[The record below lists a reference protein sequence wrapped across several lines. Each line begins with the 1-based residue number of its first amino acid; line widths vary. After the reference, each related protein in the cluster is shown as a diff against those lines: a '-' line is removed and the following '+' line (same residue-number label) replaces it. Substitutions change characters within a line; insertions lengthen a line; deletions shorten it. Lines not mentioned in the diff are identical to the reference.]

1 MKAAAKGSTCPW
13 QWMEI
18 QENPSHDSVLR
29 HVLSDICSL
38 TFPLHLG
45 AEKNEGE
52 HCSKLPVAL

>member
-29 HVLSDICSL
+29 R
-38 TFPLHLG
+38 TQ
-45 AEKNEGE
+45 
-52 HCSKLPVAL
+52 